1 MRRRAASIRVRIVL
15 GYLVL
20 LTTALT
26 IAVVVTRQVQI
37 NRVER
42 DIETEQ
48 LREVEE
54 ISLLAGDGRNPDTGE
69 PFGNDVAAIFDV
81 FLDRNIPLDDED
93 YYTLVD
99 GQEYEPSK
107 LAPDLYAVAELMEV
121 WRAVGESTITRLETE
136 FGEVW
141 SLAVPVTD
149 GDGNVLGVFA
159 VVSFPDDDQSEV
171 DQVVRV
177 IIFAGAIVLMIT
189 SVLAWSLAGRVLR
202 PVRELTA
209 TARGITDSDLS
220 GRIPTVGHDELA
232 ELGTTF
238 NAMVDRLELGF
249 QSQRDFLDDVAH
261 ELRTP
266 ITIARGHLE
275 VFGDDPVE
283 RAETVDVVS
292 DELDRMSR
300 YVSELLLLA
309 KSERTD
315 FLTLGPVDLGDLA
328 GTLMQRVTALAPRR
342 WTLDHAPT
350 PGTVAVVAD
359 QERLEQAIVN
369 LAANAVQHS
378 AEGDEIG
385 IGIGVQP
392 HGRWYRLSVRDTG
405 NGIDPDVV
413 PTLFRRY
420 SRGASNRASRPEG
433 MGIGLSI
440 VDAIARAHRG
450 MASAASVPGRG
461 ATVTLTL
468 PSDPDSTDPGELP
481 PPDGDMTT

>member
-1 MRRRAASIRVRIVL
+1 IRVRIVL

-99 GQEYEPSK
+99 GREYEPTK
-107 LAPDLYAVAELMEV
+107 LAPDLYAVAELMAV
-121 WRAVGESTITRLETE
+121 WRAIDESTITRLETE

-177 IIFAGAIVLMIT
+177 IIFAGVIVLMIT

-283 RAETVDVVS
+283 RAKTIDVVS

-369 LAANAVQHS
+369 LAANAVQHT
-378 AEGDEIG
+378 ADGDE

-405 NGIDPDVV
+405 EGIDPDVV

-420 SRGASNRASRPEG
+420 SRGASNRTIRPEG

-450 MASAASVPGRG
+450 MASAVSVPGHG

-468 PSDPDSTDPGELP
+468 PSDPDSTEPGELP